1 MLSLYIFV
9 VMRFTSIILMVYVM
23 VLTFIPCSDRM
34 TESHTHL
41 HSGTEQSSHQEHHDC
56 SKDSCTPFC
65 TCSCC
70 GISLT
75 VANFHVFNLEKP
87 IESYANI
94 DLTEKEYPLVSNDQ
108 ENIWQPPQV

>member
-1 MLSLYIFV
+1 
-9 VMRFTSIILMVYVM
+9 MRFASVILMVYVM

-41 HSGTEQSSHQEHHDC
+41 HSGTEQSSHQEQHDC